1 MNLFLKILRLLPPE
15 IAHKIA
21 LDLLSL
27 SYKFGILSF
36 IFRKP
41 NDENCSF
48 AGMDL
53 SNRLGTA
60 AGLDKN
66 GDYIDCLGA
75 LGFGFLEVGTVTP
88 MPQYGNPKPRVFR
101 NFDENS
107 IINRLGFNNMGVDR
121 LVKNLKSRSFD
132 GIVGVNVGANK
143 NSNDEERI
151 NDYLHCIE
159 KVHKYAD
166 YITVNVSSPNT
177 PNLRNL
183 QNDANL
189 LNLVSKVDKLV
200 NKLQIKIPLFLKI
213 SPDENNVTI
222 ENIVE
227 IVKDSIFCGIVAT
240 NTTIDKTAL
249 SNIKYKNI
257 EGGLS
262 GEPLMKKSTEMIELI
277 NKKANKTIPI
287 IGVGGV
293 MNREDYL
300 EKITSGAGLVQIYTG
315 FVLKGPKIVR
325 QIVLNYCF

>member
-27 SYKFGILSF
+27 SYKFGILCF

-88 MPQYGNPKPRVFR
+88 IPQYGNPKPRVFR

-213 SPDENNVTI
+213 SPDENNITI

-227 IVKDSIFCGIVAT
+227 IVKNSIFSGIVAT
-240 NTTIDKTAL
+240 NTTIDKTSL
-249 SNIKYKNI
+249 SNIKYKNT

-262 GEPLMKKSTEMIELI
+262 GEPLMKRSSEMIEFI
-277 NKKANKTIPI
+277 NTEANNTIPI

-315 FVLKGPKIVR
+315 FVLKGPKIVS
-325 QIVLNYCF
+325 QILLN

>member
-159 KVHKYAD
+159 KVHKHAD

-189 LNLVSKVDKLV
+189 HHLVSKVDKLV
-200 NKLQIKIPLFLKI
+200 NKSQIKIPLFLKI
-213 SPDENNVTI
+213 SPDENNITI

-315 FVLKGPKIVR
+315 FVLKGPKIVS
-325 QIVLNYCF
+325 QILLN

>member
-107 IINRLGFNNMGVDR
+107 IINRLGFNNRGVDR

-213 SPDENNVTI
+213 SPDENNITI

-262 GEPLMKKSTEMIELI
+262 GEPLMKKSTEMIQLI

-315 FVLKGPKIVR
+315 FVFKGPKIVS
-325 QIVLNYCF
+325 QILQN

>member
-1 MNLFLKILRLLPPE
+1 MNLFLRILRLLPPE

-159 KVHKYAD
+159 KVYKYAD

-213 SPDENNVTI
+213 SPDENNITI

-262 GEPLMKKSTEMIELI
+262 GEPLMKKSTEMIQLI

-315 FVLKGPKIVR
+315 FVLKGPKIVS
-325 QIVLNYCF
+325 QILLN

>member
-1 MNLFLKILRLLPPE
+1 
-15 IAHKIA
+15 
-21 LDLLSL
+21 
-27 SYKFGILSF
+27 
-36 IFRKP
+36 
-41 NDENCSF
+41 
-48 AGMDL
+48 MDL

-159 KVHKYAD
+159 KVYKYAD

-213 SPDENNVTI
+213 SPDENNITI

-262 GEPLMKKSTEMIELI
+262 GEPLMKKSTEMIQLI

-315 FVLKGPKIVR
+315 FVLKGPKIVS
-325 QIVLNYCF
+325 QILLN

>member
-1 MNLFLKILRLLPPE
+1 MNLFLKIFRLLPTE

-27 SYKFGILSF
+27 SYKFGILNF

-213 SPDENNVTI
+213 SPDENNITI
-222 ENIVE
+222 ENIIE

-262 GEPLMKKSTEMIELI
+262 GEPLMKKSTEMIQLI

-315 FVLKGPKIVR
+315 FVLKGPRIVS
-325 QIVLNYCF
+325 QILLN

>member
-1 MNLFLKILRLLPPE
+1 MN
-15 IAHKIA
+15 
-21 LDLLSL
+21 
-27 SYKFGILSF
+27 
-36 IFRKP
+36 
-41 NDENCSF
+41 
-48 AGMDL
+48 L

-88 MPQYGNPKPRVFR
+88 VPQYGNPKPRVFR
-101 NFDENS
+101 NFDDNS
-107 IINRLGFNNMGVDR
+107 IINRLGFNNRGVDR
-121 LVKNLKSRSFD
+121 LVKNLKSRSFN

-143 NSNDEERI
+143 NSNNEERI

-183 QNDANL
+183 QNDKNL

-200 NKLQIKIPLFLKI
+200 DKLQIEIPLFLKI
-213 SPDENNVTI
+213 SPDENNITI
-222 ENIVE
+222 ENIIEV
-227 IVKDSIFCGIVAT
+227 VKDSIFSGIVAT
-240 NTTIDKTAL
+240 NTTVDKNSL

-262 GEPLMKKSTEMIELI
+262 GEPLMKKSTEMIEFI

-293 MNREDYL
+293 MNRENYL

-315 FVLKGPKIVR
+315 FVIKGPKIVS
-325 QIVLNYCF
+325 QILLN